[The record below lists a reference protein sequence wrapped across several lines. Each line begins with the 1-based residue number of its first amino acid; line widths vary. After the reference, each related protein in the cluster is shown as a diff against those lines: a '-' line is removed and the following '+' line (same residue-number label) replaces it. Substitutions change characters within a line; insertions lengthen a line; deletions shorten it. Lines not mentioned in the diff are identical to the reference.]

1 MPVRVP
7 GIHVILIYE
16 NDMNPLQLVKD
27 LLPGKANI
35 STAEFGTLIGIK
47 PTSVR
52 PMISRGDLRIPTFKN
67 GRLVRIKIEDA
78 AIFLEKFRN
87 GEK

>member
-1 MPVRVP
+1 
-7 GIHVILIYE
+7 
-16 NDMNPLQLVKD
+16 MNPLQLVKD